1 MSVIWNE
8 KLFWIC
14 MASYIG
20 GIILSCIIIYI
31 MNIIAYKQQI
41 KDYYERGGD
50 REIIS
55 FDEFNSKRWDNG
67 EYLAGAVLWPFT
79 FIAIIMEGIC
89 VVIKIGLKKLF
100 KV

>member
-1 MSVIWNE
+1 
-8 KLFWIC
+8 
-14 MASYIG
+14 
-20 GIILSCIIIYI
+20 

-89 VVIKIGLKKLF
+89 DIIKFGLKKLF